1 MGSPSEKSAGERRNH
16 LMAETSN
23 WAFPP
28 RLQPRPEELRFDLES
43 ALRSV
48 VLVHAEIPEEAFT
61 ASILGT
67 ERIGHGTVIGA
78 DGLVLTI
85 GYLITE
91 AETIWLTTHDGTV
104 VPGHALAYDQ
114 VTGFGLIL
122 PLGRLGVPPIE
133 RGSAAATTVGD
144 GVIVIG
150 HGGLEHTLDAKV
162 IARREFAGYWEYLL
176 DDALFTS
183 PPHPQWGGTALV
195 GEDGRLL
202 GVGSLLVQETVGTE
216 TLDANMFVP
225 IDLLEPILDDMLKLG
240 RPARSPRPWL
250 GMYTTPMQG
259 NLIVGGLTQGG
270 PAHRAGVRLGDVVL
284 EIGGEPV
291 VDLADLFRRVWNT
304 GPAGAD
310 IPMTLGRGKS
320 TSRIRVTSADR
331 EEFLTKPTRH

>member
-1 MGSPSEKSAGERRNH
+1 MT
-16 LMAETSN
+16 ETSN

-28 RLQPRPEELRFDLES
+28 RLQPQQEDLTFDLET
-43 ALRSV
+43 AMRSI
-48 VLVHAEIPEEAFT
+48 VLVHAEIPDEAFT

-67 ERIGHGTVIGA
+67 ERIGHGTVINE

-91 AETIWLTTHDGTV
+91 AESIWLTTSDGTV

-122 PLGRLGVPPIE
+122 PLGKLGAPPML
-133 RGSAAATTVGD
+133 RGSAAALSVGD

-150 HGGLEHTLDAKV
+150 HGGIEHALDARV

-195 GEDGRLL
+195 GQNGRLL
-202 GVGSLLVQETVGTE
+202 GVGSLLVQENVGTE

-225 IDLLEPILDDMLKLG
+225 IDLLEPILDDMRRLG

-259 NLIVGGLTQGG
+259 SLVVGALTQGG

-284 EIGGEPV
+284 EVGGEPV
-291 VDLADLFRRVWNT
+291 SDLADMFRRVWQR
-304 GPAGAD
+304 GSAGAEV
-310 IPMTLGRGKS
+310 PLTLARGKS

-331 EEFLTKPTRH
+331 EDFLTKPRRH